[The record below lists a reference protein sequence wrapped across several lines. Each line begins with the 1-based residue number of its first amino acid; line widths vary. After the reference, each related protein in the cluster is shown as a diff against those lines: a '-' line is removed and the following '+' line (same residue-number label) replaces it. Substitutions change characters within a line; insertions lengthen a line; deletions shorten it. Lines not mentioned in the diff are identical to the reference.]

1 MGHIAA
7 ARGTLYMLSVRP
19 REQQVAEKP
28 LLKLIFSKTI
38 RFPIFNFILE
48 AGKLLHVNR
57 NIKFIR
63 NGTAKISTS

>member
-1 MGHIAA
+1 MGNIAA

-38 RFPIFNFILE
+38 RFPIFNVCPGSWE
-48 AGKLLHVNR
+48 TVTR
-57 NIKFIR
+57 
-63 NGTAKISTS
+63 